1 MYRILRLVILICFF
15 SSCSEPKSNRE
26 KWRDKTLVLFAK
38 HMKGKGLRA
47 AGIGGGCT
55 VEKKINLM
63 GVTFDYNKVM
73 SIDEARELI
82 VECSNELLR
91 MVNSDPNAA
100 QYFENFPIKE
110 NILEVAVIGKS
121 SESITGNI
129 KFVFTNDGRIIY
141 IADDESRMPKPVI
154 HQESFAEAQEIVKRG
169 KVSLLPLTTLRF

>member
-110 NILEVAVIGKS
+110 EIISISILGKVPETTQNFIS
-121 SESITGNI
+121 LVYINKS
-129 KFVFTNDGRIIY
+129 FVKYRT
-141 IADDESRMPKPVI
+141 DDPEGKILPFVPV
-154 HQESFAEAQEIVKRG
+154 HEETFLEAQEIVNHRK
-169 KVSLLPLTTLRF
+169 SLLNS